1 MKFRGSDTSSRPR
14 RAQRC
19 VLQIIGCLVVR
30 RLHGSS
36 EPVVVD
42 GSAHQ
47 QASGEK
53 PVAQIS
59 AAVRRWANVSP
70 ARVPGACAR
79 SCGCDRDPPRA
90 EIEARMRPSYTT
102 TASPARHSKTT
113 ALTVQCWR
121 ADAYHE
127 TFVGGLLLTMAN
139 LYTMNGRPLTRRR
152 DDLFTRSG
160 NHIGH
165 VQGERCSALTG
176 DTSARL
182 SAIVWSTAAQTAHTV
197 ISVWTTGRCCLE
209 LGQRRRLRGL
219 GRGTYDPGLSDEPVL
234 WPHVVSSLRCVRC
247 RTSSFAE

>member
-1 MKFRGSDTSSRPR
+1 M
-14 RAQRC
+14 
-19 VLQIIGCLVVR
+19 
-30 RLHGSS
+30 
-36 EPVVVD
+36 
-42 GSAHQ
+42 
-47 QASGEK
+47 
-53 PVAQIS
+53 
-59 AAVRRWANVSP
+59 
-70 ARVPGACAR
+70 
-79 SCGCDRDPPRA
+79 
-90 EIEARMRPSYTT
+90 
-102 TASPARHSKTT
+102 
-113 ALTVQCWR
+113 QCWR

-234 WPHVVSSLRCVRC
+234 CHTSCLVFAVFGAAQAASLSDQLSDIRSAI
-247 RTSSFAE
+247 TSRRGMSDV

>member
-1 MKFRGSDTSSRPR
+1 MKFQGSDTSSRPR

-42 GSAHQ
+42 GSAHHQ

-90 EIEARMRPSYTT
+90 EIEARMRSSYTT

-182 SAIVWSTAAQTAHTV
+182 SAIVWVYRSTDSAH
-197 ISVWTTGRCCLE
+197 CH
-209 LGQRRRLRGL
+209 QRLDDRQVLPRARPTPPPPRSGERNLRS
-219 GRGTYDPGLSDEPVL
+219 RTE
-234 WPHVVSSLRCVRC
+234 R
-247 RTSSFAE
+247 RTSAVATRRV